1 MGIETAALLA
11 AGAGAAGG
19 TAATAAGVGALGA
32 TAAGTAAAG
41 ATAAGAA
48 GAGLAAGTTA
58 ATAAGAA
65 SAAGAGAA
73 ASGAGAVA
81 GSLEAANLVGAIGG
95 DALGAFISA
104 NQGFGT
110 MTAAESIAGMGAALE
125 SSPYV
130 QALQQGMEATG
141 QESEQQA
148 KQSTAPAAYEQRGPN
163 QNPSLTQQSSL
174 MQQNNSAS
182 SSSLDALGFADG
194 GIVPSLQSLF
204 SDNIFANTRQRRE
217 QEAGLAPQSTPSN
230 ITINVGGQGQGQ
242 GQAGNQQQ
250 YQPGNVPRSTA
261 ETPSVSDFANSVL
274 QLIRSGAGYQD
285 GGQVRTGSSDVKAGG
300 EIRGPQSKSGRD
312 NQIIK
317 VAGGEGILPVD
328 VMDVPGVADL
338 VQSLISTFHK
348 PVK

>member
-32 TAAGTAAAG
+32 AG
-41 ATAAGAA
+41 AGAAGAA

-58 ATAAGAA
+58 AGAA
-65 SAAGAGAA
+65 TA
-73 ASGAGAVA
+73 ASGAGVVA

-130 QALQQGMEATG
+130 QALQQGMEAAD
-141 QESEQQA
+141 QQPEQPV

-174 MQQNNSAS
+174 MQQNNSTS

-204 SDNIFANTRQRRE
+204 SDNIFARTRQQRE

-230 ITINVGGQGQGQ
+230 ITINVGGQGQ

-338 VQSLISTFHK
+338 VQSLIATFHK

>member
-11 AGAGAAGG
+11 TGAGAAGG

-32 TAAGTAAAG
+32 
-41 ATAAGAA
+41 AGAA
-48 GAGLAAGTTA
+48 GAGLAG
-58 ATAAGAA
+58 AGAA
-65 SAAGAGAA
+65 TA
-73 ASGAGAVA
+73 ASGAGVVA

-130 QALQQGMEATG
+130 QALQQGMEAAD
-141 QESEQQA
+141 QQPEQPV

-174 MQQNNSAS
+174 MQQNNSTS

-204 SDNIFANTRQRRE
+204 SDNIFARTSQRRE

-242 GQAGNQQQ
+242 GQAGNQ

-261 ETPSVSDFANSVL
+261 ETPSVSDFADSVL

-338 VQSLISTFHK
+338 VQSLIATFHK

>member
-11 AGAGAAGG
+11 AGASAAGG

-32 TAAGTAAAG
+32 TAAG
-41 ATAAGAA
+41 ATAA

-65 SAAGAGAA
+65 GAAGAGAA

-130 QALQQGMEATG
+130 QALQQGMEAAD
-141 QESEQQA
+141 QQPEQPV

-174 MQQNNSAS
+174 MQQNNSTS

-204 SDNIFANTRQRRE
+204 SDNIFARTNQRRE

-242 GQAGNQQQ
+242 AGNQQQ
-250 YQPGNVPRSTA
+250 QQSGNVPRSTA

-274 QLIRSGAGYQD
+274 QLIRNGAGYQD

>member
-32 TAAGTAAAG
+32 AG
-41 ATAAGAA
+41 A

-65 SAAGAGAA
+65 
-73 ASGAGAVA
+73 ASGAGVVA

-130 QALQQGMEATG
+130 QALQQGMEAAD
-141 QESEQQA
+141 QQPEQPV

-174 MQQNNSAS
+174 MQQNNSTS

-204 SDNIFANTRQRRE
+204 PDNIFARTSQRRE

-230 ITINVGGQGQGQ
+230 ITINVGGQGQ
-242 GQAGNQQQ
+242 AGNQQQ
-250 YQPGNVPRSTA
+250 QQPGNVPRSTA

-274 QLIRSGAGYQD
+274 QLIRNGAGYQD

>member
-32 TAAGTAAAG
+32 TAAG
-41 ATAAGAA
+41 ATAA
-48 GAGLAAGTTA
+48 GAGLAAGTAGATA
-58 ATAAGAA
+58 ATAAT
-65 SAAGAGAA
+65 AAGAGAA

-130 QALQQGMEATG
+130 QALQQGMDAAN
-141 QESEQQA
+141 QQPEQPV
-148 KQSTAPAAYEQRGPN
+148 KQSTAPAAYEQRGPT

-174 MQQNNSAS
+174 MQQNNSTS

-194 GIVPSLQSLF
+194 GRVPMF
-204 SDNIFANTRQRRE
+204 PDNIFTRTRQRRE
-217 QEAGLAPQSTPSN
+217 EEAGLAQPSSGQPNGN
-230 ITINVGGQGQGQ
+230 ITINVGSGQS
-242 GQAGNQQQ
+242 QQ
-250 YQPGNVPRSTA
+250 PERPVPRTEA
-261 ETPSVSDFANSVL
+261 PTPSISEFADSVL
-274 QLIRSGAGYQD
+274 KLIQQSVGYQD
-285 GGQVRTGSSDVKAGG
+285 GGTVRTGSSDVRAGG
-300 EIRGPQSKSGRD
+300 EMRGPQSKSGRD

>member
-11 AGAGAAGG
+11 AGAGTAG
-19 TAATAAGVGALGA
+19 TTAAGVGALG
-32 TAAGTAAAG
+32 TAAAG
-41 ATAAGAA
+41 AGAA

-58 ATAAGAA
+58 ATAA
-65 SAAGAGAA
+65 AG
-73 ASGAGAVA
+73 GAGAVA

-130 QALQQGMEATG
+130 QALQQGMEAAN
-141 QESEQQA
+141 QQPEQTA

-174 MQQNNSAS
+174 MQQNNSTS

-194 GIVPSLQSLF
+194 GVVPMF
-204 SDNIFANTRQRRE
+204 PDNIFTRTRQRRE
-217 QEAGLAPQSTPSN
+217 EEAGLTQPSSGQPNGN
-230 ITINVGGQGQGQ
+230 ITINVGSGQS
-242 GQAGNQQQ
+242 QQ
-250 YQPGNVPRSTA
+250 PERPVPRTEA
-261 ETPSVSDFANSVL
+261 PTPSISEFADSVL
-274 QLIRSGAGYQD
+274 KLIQHSVGYQD

>member
-11 AGAGAAGG
+11 TGAGAAGG

-32 TAAGTAAAG
+32 AG
-41 ATAAGAA
+41 AGAAGAA
-48 GAGLAAGTTA
+48 GAGLAG
-58 ATAAGAA
+58 AGAA
-65 SAAGAGAA
+65 TA
-73 ASGAGAVA
+73 ASGAGVVA

-130 QALQQGMEATG
+130 QALQQGMEAAD
-141 QESEQQA
+141 QQPEQPV

-174 MQQNNSAS
+174 MQQNNSTS

-204 SDNIFANTRQRRE
+204 SDNIFARTSQRRE

-242 GQAGNQQQ
+242 GQAGNQ

>member
-11 AGAGAAGG
+11 TGAGAAGG

-32 TAAGTAAAG
+32 
-41 ATAAGAA
+41 AGAA
-48 GAGLAAGTTA
+48 GAGLAG
-58 ATAAGAA
+58 AGAA
-65 SAAGAGAA
+65 TA
-73 ASGAGAVA
+73 ASGAGVVA

-130 QALQQGMEATG
+130 QALQQGMEAAD
-141 QESEQQA
+141 QQPEQPV

-174 MQQNNSAS
+174 MQQNNSTS

-204 SDNIFANTRQRRE
+204 SDNIFARTSQRRE

-242 GQAGNQQQ
+242 AGNQ

-261 ETPSVSDFANSVL
+261 ETPSVSDFADSVL

-338 VQSLISTFHK
+338 VQSLIATFHK

>member
-32 TAAGTAAAG
+32 TAAGAG
-41 ATAAGAA
+41 AAGAA
-48 GAGLAAGTTA
+48 GAGLAGAGA
-58 ATAAGAA
+58 ATAAAG
-65 SAAGAGAA
+65 GAGAI
-73 ASGAGAVA
+73 A

-130 QALQQGMEATG
+130 QALQQGMEASN
-141 QESEQQA
+141 QQPEQPV

-174 MQQNNSAS
+174 MQQNNSTS
-182 SSSLDALGFADG
+182 SSSLDALGFANG
-194 GIVPSLQSLF
+194 GRVPMF
-204 SDNIFANTRQRRE
+204 PDNIFARTRQRRE
-217 QEAGLAPQSTPSN
+217 EEAGLTQPSSGQPNGN
-230 ITINVGGQGQGQ
+230 ITINVGSGQS
-242 GQAGNQQQ
+242 QQ
-250 YQPGNVPRSTA
+250 PERPVPRTEA
-261 ETPSVSDFANSVL
+261 PTPSISEFADSVL
-274 QLIRSGAGYQD
+274 QLIQHSVGYQD
-285 GGQVRTGSSDVKAGG
+285 GGQVRTGSSDVRAGG

>member
-11 AGAGAAGG
+11 TGAGAAG
-19 TAATAAGVGALGA
+19 TTAAGVGALGA
-32 TAAGTAAAG
+32 TAAG
-41 ATAAGAA
+41 AAGAA

-58 ATAAGAA
+58 ATAA
-65 SAAGAGAA
+65 
-73 ASGAGAVA
+73 SGAGVVA

-130 QALQQGMEATG
+130 QALQQGMEAVN
-141 QESEQQA
+141 QEPEQPV

-174 MQQNNSAS
+174 MQQNNSVS

-194 GIVPSLQSLF
+194 GRVPMF
-204 SDNIFANTRQRRE
+204 PDNIFARTRQRRE
-217 QEAGLAPQSTPSN
+217 EEAGLTQPSSGQPNGN
-230 ITINVGGQGQGQ
+230 ITINVGSGQS
-242 GQAGNQQQ
+242 QQ
-250 YQPGNVPRSTA
+250 PERPVPRTEA
-261 ETPSVSDFANSVL
+261 PTPSISEFADSVL
-274 QLIRSGAGYQD
+274 KLIQHSVGYQD

-300 EIRGPQSKSGRD
+300 EIRGPQSESGRD

>member
-11 AGAGAAGG
+11 TGAGAAGG

-32 TAAGTAAAG
+32 AG
-41 ATAAGAA
+41 AGAAGAA
-48 GAGLAAGTTA
+48 GAG
-58 ATAAGAA
+58 AAGAT
-65 SAAGAGAA
+65 AA

-81 GSLEAANLVGAIGG
+81 GSLEAANLVGAIDG

-110 MTAAESIAGMGAALE
+110 MTVAESVAGMGAALE

-130 QALQQGMEATG
+130 QALQQGMDAAN
-141 QESEQQA
+141 QQPEQPV

-174 MQQNNSAS
+174 MQQNNSTS

-204 SDNIFANTRQRRE
+204 SDNIFARTSQRRE
-217 QEAGLAPQSTPSN
+217 QEAGMAPQSTPSN

-242 GQAGNQQQ
+242 GQAGNQ

>member
-11 AGAGAAGG
+11 AGAGTAG
-19 TAATAAGVGALGA
+19 TTAAGVGALGA
-32 TAAGTAAAG
+32 TAAG
-41 ATAAGAA
+41 AGAA

-58 ATAAGAA
+58 ATAAT
-65 SAAGAGAA
+65 AGAA
-73 ASGAGAVA
+73 ASGAGVVA

-130 QALQQGMEATG
+130 QALQQGMEAAN
-141 QESEQQA
+141 QQPEQTA

-174 MQQNNSAS
+174 MQQNNSTS

-204 SDNIFANTRQRRE
+204 SDNIFARTNQRRE

-230 ITINVGGQGQGQ
+230 ITINVGGQGQ
-242 GQAGNQQQ
+242 AGNQQQ
-250 YQPGNVPRSTA
+250 QQSGNVPRSTA

-285 GGQVRTGSSDVKAGG
+285 GGQVRTGSSDVRAGG

-338 VQSLISTFHK
+338 VQSLIATFHK

>member
-19 TAATAAGVGALGA
+19 TAATAAGVGALG
-32 TAAGTAAAG
+32 TAAAG
-41 ATAAGAA
+41 AGAA

-58 ATAAGAA
+58 ATAAT
-65 SAAGAGAA
+65 AAGASAA
-73 ASGAGAVA
+73 ASGAGVVA

-130 QALQQGMEATG
+130 QALQQGMEAAD
-141 QESEQQA
+141 QQPEQPV

-174 MQQNNSAS
+174 MQENNSVGTA
-182 SSSLDALGFADG
+182 SLDALGFADG

-204 SDNIFANTRQRRE
+204 SDNIFARTGQRRE
-217 QEAGLAPQSTPSN
+217 QEAGMAPQSTPSN

-242 GQAGNQQQ
+242 AGNK

-285 GGQVRTGSSDVKAGG
+285 GGQVRTGSSDVRAGG

>member
-11 AGAGAAGG
+11 TGAGAAGG

-32 TAAGTAAAG
+32 AG
-41 ATAAGAA
+41 AGAAGAA
-48 GAGLAAGTTA
+48 GAGLAG
-58 ATAAGAA
+58 AGAA
-65 SAAGAGAA
+65 TA
-73 ASGAGAVA
+73 ASGAGVVA

-130 QALQQGMEATG
+130 QALQQGMEAAD
-141 QESEQQA
+141 QQPEQPV

-174 MQQNNSAS
+174 MQQNNSTS

-204 SDNIFANTRQRRE
+204 SDNIFARTSQRRE

-230 ITINVGGQGQGQ
+230 ITINVGGQGQ

-338 VQSLISTFHK
+338 VQSLIATFHK

>member
-11 AGAGAAGG
+11 AGAGTAGG
-19 TAATAAGVGALGA
+19 TAATAAGAGAL
-32 TAAGTAAAG
+32 GTAAAG
-41 ATAAGAA
+41 AAG
-48 GAGLAAGTTA
+48 
-58 ATAAGAA
+58 
-65 SAAGAGAA
+65 
-73 ASGAGAVA
+73 GAGAVA
-81 GSLEAANLVGAIGG
+81 GSLEAANIVGAIGG
-95 DALGAFISA
+95 DALGAFVSA

-110 MTAAESIAGMGAALE
+110 MTVAESVAGMGAALE

-130 QALQQGMEATG
+130 HALQQGMKAAD
-141 QESEQQA
+141 QEPEQPA
-148 KQSTAPAAYEQRGPN
+148 KQATAPAAYEQRGAN

-174 MQQNNSAS
+174 MQQNNSTS

-194 GIVPSLQSLF
+194 GRVPMF
-204 SDNIFANTRQRRE
+204 PDNIFTRTRQRRE
-217 QEAGLAPQSTPSN
+217 EEAGLAQPSSGQPNGN
-230 ITINVGGQGQGQ
+230 ITINVGSGQS
-242 GQAGNQQQ
+242 QQ
-250 YQPGNVPRSTA
+250 PERPVPRTEA
-261 ETPSVSDFANSVL
+261 PTPSISEFADSVL
-274 QLIRSGAGYQD
+274 KLIQQSVGYQD
-285 GGQVRTGSSDVKAGG
+285 GGTVRTGSSDVRAGG

>member
-11 AGAGAAGG
+11 AGAGTAGG
-19 TAATAAGVGALGA
+19 TAAGVGALGA

-58 ATAAGAA
+58 ATAAGAT
-65 SAAGAGAA
+65 AA
-73 ASGAGAVA
+73 GAGAVA

-110 MTAAESIAGMGAALE
+110 MTAVESIAGMGAALE

-130 QALQQGMEATG
+130 QALQQGMDAAN
-141 QESEQQA
+141 QQPEQPV

-174 MQQNNSAS
+174 MQQNNSTS

-194 GIVPSLQSLF
+194 GRVPMF
-204 SDNIFANTRQRRE
+204 PDNIFARTRQRRE
-217 QEAGLAPQSTPSN
+217 EEAGLTQPSSGQPNGN
-230 ITINVGGQGQGQ
+230 ITINVGSGQS
-242 GQAGNQQQ
+242 QQ
-250 YQPGNVPRSTA
+250 PERPVPRTEA
-261 ETPSVSDFANSVL
+261 PTPSISEFADSVL
-274 QLIRSGAGYQD
+274 KLIQHSVGYQD
-285 GGQVRTGSSDVKAGG
+285 GGTVRTGSSDVRAGG

>member
-11 AGAGAAGG
+11 AGAGTAG
-19 TAATAAGVGALGA
+19 TTAAGVGALGA
-32 TAAGTAAAG
+32 TAAG
-41 ATAAGAA
+41 AAGAA

-58 ATAAGAA
+58 AT
-65 SAAGAGAA
+65 A

-110 MTAAESIAGMGAALE
+110 MTVAESVAGMGAALE

-130 QALQQGMEATG
+130 QALQQGMDAAN
-141 QESEQQA
+141 QQPEQPV

-174 MQQNNSAS
+174 MQQNNSTS
-182 SSSLDALGFADG
+182 SSSLDALGFANG
-194 GIVPSLQSLF
+194 GIVPMF
-204 SDNIFANTRQRRE
+204 PDNIFARTRQRRE
-217 QEAGLAPQSTPSN
+217 EEAGLTQPSSGQPNGN
-230 ITINVGGQGQGQ
+230 ITINVGSGQS
-242 GQAGNQQQ
+242 QQ
-250 YQPGNVPRSTA
+250 PERPVPRTEA
-261 ETPSVSDFANSVL
+261 PTPSISEFADSVL
-274 QLIRSGAGYQD
+274 KLIQHSVGYQD

-338 VQSLISTFHK
+338 VQSLIATFHK

>member
-1 MGIETAALLA
+1 M
-11 AGAGAAGG
+11 
-19 TAATAAGVGALGA
+19 
-32 TAAGTAAAG
+32 
-41 ATAAGAA
+41 
-48 GAGLAAGTTA
+48 
-58 ATAAGAA
+58 
-65 SAAGAGAA
+65 
-73 ASGAGAVA
+73 VA

-110 MTAAESIAGMGAALE
+110 MTVAESVAGMGAALE

-174 MQQNNSAS
+174 MQQNNSTS

-194 GIVPSLQSLF
+194 GRVPMF
-204 SDNIFANTRQRRE
+204 PDNIFARTRQRRE
-217 QEAGLAPQSTPSN
+217 EEAGLTQPSSGQPNGN
-230 ITINVGGQGQGQ
+230 ITINVGSGQP
-242 GQAGNQQQ
+242 QQ
-250 YQPGNVPRSTA
+250 PERPVPRTEA
-261 ETPSVSDFANSVL
+261 PTPSISEFADSVL
-274 QLIRSGAGYQD
+274 KLIQHSVGYQD

-338 VQSLISTFHK
+338 VQSLITTFHQ

>member
-11 AGAGAAGG
+11 TGAGAAGG
-19 TAATAAGVGALGA
+19 TAATAAGVGALG
-32 TAAGTAAAG
+32 TAAAG
-41 ATAAGAA
+41 AGAA
-48 GAGLAAGTTA
+48 GAGLA
-58 ATAAGAA
+58 
-65 SAAGAGAA
+65 GAGAA
-73 ASGAGAVA
+73 GATAAAGGAGAIA

-130 QALQQGMEATG
+130 QALQQGMEAAD
-141 QESEQQA
+141 QQPEQPV

-174 MQQNNSAS
+174 MQQNNSTS

-204 SDNIFANTRQRRE
+204 SDNIFARTNQRRE

-242 GQAGNQQQ
+242 AGNQQQ
-250 YQPGNVPRSTA
+250 QQPGNVPRSTA

-285 GGQVRTGSSDVKAGG
+285 GGQVRTGSSDVRAGG

>member
-1 MGIETAALLA
+1 
-11 AGAGAAGG
+11 
-19 TAATAAGVGALGA
+19 
-32 TAAGTAAAG
+32 
-41 ATAAGAA
+41 
-48 GAGLAAGTTA
+48 
-58 ATAAGAA
+58 
-65 SAAGAGAA
+65 
-73 ASGAGAVA
+73 
-81 GSLEAANLVGAIGG
+81 
-95 DALGAFISA
+95 
-104 NQGFGT
+104 

-130 QALQQGMEATG
+130 QALQQGMEAAN
-141 QESEQQA
+141 QQPEQPV

-174 MQQNNSAS
+174 MQQNNSTS

-194 GIVPSLQSLF
+194 GRVPMF
-204 SDNIFANTRQRRE
+204 PDNIFARTRQRRE
-217 QEAGLAPQSTPSN
+217 EEAGLTQPSSGQPNGN
-230 ITINVGGQGQGQ
+230 ITINVGSGQP
-242 GQAGNQQQ
+242 QQ
-250 YQPGNVPRSTA
+250 PERPVPRTEA
-261 ETPSVSDFANSVL
+261 PTPSISEFADSVL
-274 QLIRSGAGYQD
+274 KLIQHSVGYQD
-285 GGQVRTGSSDVKAGG
+285 GGQVRTGSSDVRAGG

>member
-11 AGAGAAGG
+11 AGAGTAGG

-32 TAAGTAAAG
+32 TAAGAG
-41 ATAAGAA
+41 AAGAA

-58 ATAAGAA
+58 AGAAAG
-65 SAAGAGAA
+65 GAGAI
-73 ASGAGAVA
+73 A

-130 QALQQGMEATG
+130 QALQQGMEAAD
-141 QESEQQA
+141 QQPEQPV

-174 MQQNNSAS
+174 MQQNNSTS

-194 GIVPSLQSLF
+194 GRVPMF
-204 SDNIFANTRQRRE
+204 PDNVFTRTRQRRE
-217 QEAGLAPQSTPSN
+217 EEAGLTQPSSGQPNGN
-230 ITINVGGQGQGQ
+230 ITINVGSGQS
-242 GQAGNQQQ
+242 QQ
-250 YQPGNVPRSTA
+250 PERPVPRTEA
-261 ETPSVSDFANSVL
+261 PTPSISEFADSVL
-274 QLIRSGAGYQD
+274 KLIQHSVGYQD
-285 GGQVRTGSSDVKAGG
+285 GGTVRTGSSDVRAGG

-338 VQSLISTFHK
+338 VQSLITAFHK
-348 PVK
+348 PVKG

>member
-32 TAAGTAAAG
+32 TAAG

-58 ATAAGAA
+58 AT
-65 SAAGAGAA
+65 AAGAGAA

-130 QALQQGMEATG
+130 QALQQGMEAAD
-141 QESEQQA
+141 QQPEQPV

-204 SDNIFANTRQRRE
+204 SDNIFARTRQQRE

-242 GQAGNQQQ
+242 AGNQ

-274 QLIRSGAGYQD
+274 QLIRSGAGYED

>member
-11 AGAGAAGG
+11 AGAGAAG
-19 TAATAAGVGALGA
+19 TTAAGVGALG
-32 TAAGTAAAG
+32 TAAAG
-41 ATAAGAA
+41 AGAA
-48 GAGLAAGTTA
+48 GAGLAAGT
-58 ATAAGAA
+58 AGAT
-65 SAAGAGAA
+65 AA

-110 MTAAESIAGMGAALE
+110 MTVAESVAGMGAALE

-130 QALQQGMEATG
+130 QALQQGMEAAD
-141 QESEQQA
+141 QQPEQPV

-174 MQQNNSAS
+174 MQQNNSTS

-204 SDNIFANTRQRRE
+204 SDNIFARTNQRRE

-242 GQAGNQQQ
+242 AGNQ

-261 ETPSVSDFANSVL
+261 ETPSVGDFANSVL

-285 GGQVRTGSSDVKAGG
+285 GGTVRTGSSDVKAGG

>member
-11 AGAGAAGG
+11 AGAGTAG
-19 TAATAAGVGALGA
+19 TTAAGVGALG
-32 TAAGTAAAG
+32 TAAAG
-41 ATAAGAA
+41 AGAA

-58 ATAAGAA
+58 ATAA
-65 SAAGAGAA
+65 
-73 ASGAGAVA
+73 ASGAGVVA

-130 QALQQGMEATG
+130 QALQQGMEAAN
-141 QESEQQA
+141 QEPEQPV

-174 MQQNNSAS
+174 MQQNNSTS

-194 GIVPSLQSLF
+194 GTVPMF
-204 SDNIFANTRQRRE
+204 PDNIFTRTRQRRE
-217 QEAGLAPQSTPSN
+217 EEAGLTQPSSSQPNGN
-230 ITINVGGQGQGQ
+230 ITINVGSGQS
-242 GQAGNQQQ
+242 QQ
-250 YQPGNVPRSTA
+250 PERPVPRTEA
-261 ETPSVSDFANSVL
+261 PTPSISEFADSVL
-274 QLIRSGAGYQD
+274 KLIQHSVGYQD
-285 GGQVRTGSSDVKAGG
+285 GGTVRTGSSDVRAGG

>member
-11 AGAGAAGG
+11 TGAGAAGG

-32 TAAGTAAAG
+32 AGAAG
-41 ATAAGAA
+41 AGAA

-58 ATAAGAA
+58 ATAAT
-65 SAAGAGAA
+65 AGAA
-73 ASGAGAVA
+73 AGGAGVVA

-130 QALQQGMEATG
+130 QALQQGMEAAD
-141 QESEQQA
+141 QQPEQQA

-174 MQQNNSAS
+174 MQQNNSTS

-204 SDNIFANTRQRRE
+204 SDNIFARTSQRRE

-242 GQAGNQQQ
+242 GQAGNQ

-261 ETPSVSDFANSVL
+261 ETPSVSDFADSVL

-338 VQSLISTFHK
+338 VQSLIATFHK

>member
-32 TAAGTAAAG
+32 TAAG

-58 ATAAGAA
+58 ATAAT
-65 SAAGAGAA
+65 AAGAGAA
-73 ASGAGAVA
+73 ASGAGVVA

-130 QALQQGMEATG
+130 QALQQGMDAAN
-141 QESEQQA
+141 QQPEQPV

-163 QNPSLTQQSSL
+163 QNPSLTQQSPL
-174 MQQNNSAS
+174 MQQNNSVS

-204 SDNIFANTRQRRE
+204 PDNIFANTRQQRE
-217 QEAGLAPQSTPSN
+217 QEAGMAPQSTPSN

-242 GQAGNQQQ
+242 AGNQ
-250 YQPGNVPRSTA
+250 YQPGNVPRTTA

-285 GGQVRTGSSDVKAGG
+285 GGTVRTGSSDVKAGG

>member
-11 AGAGAAGG
+11 TGAGAAGG

-32 TAAGTAAAG
+32 AG
-41 ATAAGAA
+41 AGAAGAA
-48 GAGLAAGTTA
+48 GAGLAGAG
-58 ATAAGAA
+58 AAGAT
-65 SAAGAGAA
+65 AA
-73 ASGAGAVA
+73 ASGAGVVA

-130 QALQQGMEATG
+130 QALQQGMEAAD
-141 QESEQQA
+141 QQPEQPV

-174 MQQNNSAS
+174 MQQNNSTS

-194 GIVPSLQSLF
+194 GIVPVF
-204 SDNIFANTRQRRE
+204 PDNIFARTRQRRE
-217 QEAGLAPQSTPSN
+217 EEAGLAPQSTPSN

-242 GQAGNQQQ
+242 AGNQ

-285 GGQVRTGSSDVKAGG
+285 GGQVRTGSSDVRAGG

>member
-11 AGAGAAGG
+11 TGAGAAGG

-32 TAAGTAAAG
+32 AG
-41 ATAAGAA
+41 AGAAGAA
-48 GAGLAAGTTA
+48 GAGLAGAG
-58 ATAAGAA
+58 AAGAT
-65 SAAGAGAA
+65 AA
-73 ASGAGAVA
+73 ASGAGVVA

-130 QALQQGMEATG
+130 QALQQGMEAAD
-141 QESEQQA
+141 QQPEQPEQPV

-174 MQQNNSAS
+174 MQQNNSTS

-204 SDNIFANTRQRRE
+204 SDNIFARTSQRRE

-242 GQAGNQQQ
+242 AGNQ

-285 GGQVRTGSSDVKAGG
+285 GGTVRTGSSDVRAGG

>member
-11 AGAGAAGG
+11 TGAGAAGG

-32 TAAGTAAAG
+32 AG
-41 ATAAGAA
+41 AGAA
-48 GAGLAAGTTA
+48 GAGLAG
-58 ATAAGAA
+58 AGAA
-65 SAAGAGAA
+65 TA
-73 ASGAGAVA
+73 ASGAGVVA

-130 QALQQGMEATG
+130 QALQQGMEAAD
-141 QESEQQA
+141 QQPEQPV

-174 MQQNNSAS
+174 MQQNNSTS

-204 SDNIFANTRQRRE
+204 SDNIFARTSQRRE

-230 ITINVGGQGQGQ
+230 ITINVGGQGQ

-261 ETPSVSDFANSVL
+261 ETPSVSDFADSVL

-338 VQSLISTFHK
+338 VQSLIATFHK

>member
-65 SAAGAGAA
+65 GAAGAGAA

-130 QALQQGMEATG
+130 QALQQGMEASN
-141 QESEQQA
+141 QQPEQQA

-204 SDNIFANTRQRRE
+204 PDNIFARTNQRRE

-242 GQAGNQQQ
+242 AGNQ

-274 QLIRSGAGYQD
+274 QLIRSGAGYED

>member
-11 AGAGAAGG
+11 AGAGTAGG

-32 TAAGTAAAG
+32 TAAGTA
-41 ATAAGAA
+41 GAA

-58 ATAAGAA
+58 ATAAAG
-65 SAAGAGAA
+65 GAGV
-73 ASGAGAVA
+73 VA

-110 MTAAESIAGMGAALE
+110 MTAVESIAGMGAALE

-130 QALQQGMEATG
+130 QALQQGMEAAN
-141 QESEQQA
+141 QQPEQPA

-174 MQQNNSAS
+174 MQQNNSTS

-194 GIVPSLQSLF
+194 GVVPMF
-204 SDNIFANTRQRRE
+204 PDNIFTRTRQRRE
-217 QEAGLAPQSTPSN
+217 EEAGLTQPSSSQPNGN
-230 ITINVGGQGQGQ
+230 ITINVGSGQS
-242 GQAGNQQQ
+242 QQ
-250 YQPGNVPRSTA
+250 PERPVPRTEA
-261 ETPSVSDFANSVL
+261 PTPSISEFADSVL
-274 QLIRSGAGYQD
+274 KLIQHSVGYQD
-285 GGQVRTGSSDVKAGG
+285 GGTVRTGSSDVRAGG

>member
-19 TAATAAGVGALGA
+19 TAATAAGVGALG
-32 TAAGTAAAG
+32 TAAT
-41 ATAAGAA
+41 GAA

-58 ATAAGAA
+58 ATAAGA
-65 SAAGAGAA
+65 
-73 ASGAGAVA
+73 GAGAVA

-130 QALQQGMEATG
+130 QALQQGMEASN
-141 QESEQQA
+141 QQPEQTA

-174 MQQNNSAS
+174 MQQNNSAGT
-182 SSSLDALGFADG
+182 SSLNALGFADG

-204 SDNIFANTRQRRE
+204 SDNIFARTNQRRE
-217 QEAGLAPQSTPSN
+217 QEAGLTPQSTPSN
-230 ITINVGGQGQGQ
+230 ITINVGGQGQS
-242 GQAGNQQQ
+242 GNQQ
-250 YQPGNVPRSTA
+250 QPGNVPRSTA

-285 GGQVRTGSSDVKAGG
+285 GGQVRTGSSDVRAGG

>member
-11 AGAGAAGG
+11 TGAGAAGG

-32 TAAGTAAAG
+32 AG
-41 ATAAGAA
+41 AGAAGAA
-48 GAGLAAGTTA
+48 GAGLAGAG
-58 ATAAGAA
+58 AAGAT
-65 SAAGAGAA
+65 AA
-73 ASGAGAVA
+73 ASGAGVVA

-130 QALQQGMEATG
+130 QALQQGMEAAD
-141 QESEQQA
+141 QQPEQPEQPV

-174 MQQNNSAS
+174 MQQNNSTS

-204 SDNIFANTRQRRE
+204 SDNIFARTSQRRE

-242 GQAGNQQQ
+242 AGNQQQ
-250 YQPGNVPRSTA
+250 QQPGNVPRSTA

-285 GGQVRTGSSDVKAGG
+285 GGTVRTGSSDVRAGG

>member
-32 TAAGTAAAG
+32 TAAGAG
-41 ATAAGAA
+41 LAGAGAA
-48 GAGLAAGTTA
+48 GAGLAAGTA
-58 ATAAGAA
+58 GATA
-65 SAAGAGAA
+65 AAGAGAA

-130 QALQQGMEATG
+130 QALQQGMEASN
-141 QESEQQA
+141 QQPEQQA
-148 KQSTAPAAYEQRGPN
+148 KQSTAPAAYEQRGAN

-204 SDNIFANTRQRRE
+204 SDNIFARTSQRRE
-217 QEAGLAPQSTPSN
+217 QEAGMAPQSTPSN

-242 GQAGNQQQ
+242 AGNQ

-261 ETPSVSDFANSVL
+261 ETPSVGDFANSVL

-285 GGQVRTGSSDVKAGG
+285 GGQVRTGSSDVRAGG

-338 VQSLISTFHK
+338 VQSLITAFHK
-348 PVK
+348 PVKG

>member
-32 TAAGTAAAG
+32 AG
-41 ATAAGAA
+41 AGAAGAA

-58 ATAAGAA
+58 AGAA
-65 SAAGAGAA
+65 TA
-73 ASGAGAVA
+73 ASGAGVVA

-130 QALQQGMEATG
+130 QALQQGMEAAD
-141 QESEQQA
+141 QQPEQPV

-174 MQQNNSAS
+174 MQQNNSTS

-204 SDNIFANTRQRRE
+204 SDNIFARTSQRRE

-242 GQAGNQQQ
+242 GQAGNQ

-338 VQSLISTFHK
+338 VQSLIATFHK